1 MAGRSWIFLVYTL
14 VALYITNVGLNI
26 VKFPDF
32 FAIYLNKWVL
42 LIAAVFILIESFKYL
57 RQYPTY

>member
-1 MAGRSWIFLVYTL
+1 MVRRSWIFVIYFI
-14 VALYITNVGLNI
+14 VALYIVNIGFSI
-26 VKFPDF
+26 VKLPDF
-32 FAIYLNKWVL
+32 FLSLNQWVL